1 MFQRAR
7 LLIVTAVVEV
17 ATGLALLCAP
27 TVPIVL
33 LLGIRTASPEVA
45 LISRVTGTALL
56 SIGVSSWLARN
67 DRDSRAQN
75 GVLIG
80 VLIYDIIVAILLA
93 YAALVLKLVGVA
105 LWPAVVLHSAL
116 AVWAVASLV
125 SHRNS

>member
-1 MFQRAR
+1 
-7 LLIVTAVVEV
+7 
-17 ATGLALLCAP
+17 
-27 TVPIVL
+27 
-33 LLGIRTASPEVA
+33 
-45 LISRVTGTALL
+45 
-56 SIGVSSWLARN
+56 
-67 DRDSRAQN
+67 
-75 GVLIG
+75 VLIG